1 MLRLACQPLT
11 PRIKQLMLLKCL
23 DNFPSNIFNA
33 DDTVSGW
40 DGPWVELP
48 SVSRCTLAF
57 TLMIPSPSTSLS
69 PAVPDSL
76 Q

>member
-1 MLRLACQPLT
+1 MSVRCTGT
-11 PRIKQLMLLKCL
+11 PARVATRVLS
-23 DNFPSNIFNA
+23 PSTEKNGK
-33 DDTVSGW
+33 VSGW